1 MKDRRRPKIAIVRGA
16 NLNKWEMQNYE
27 PLIDRYELVGFT
39 MENHRFDLSDL
50 NIPVIKLPDNPELPN
65 IHMPGLEDALAGY
78 DLIFTADITWMYSAQ
93 TIVAKHKYGAPVVC
107 LEWENIPFA
116 YEDVE
121 EVKRVKKI
129 VREGADFFIAV
140 TERAKRA
147 LMLEGV
153 SESKIEVISL
163 GVDTERFR
171 PDRNLRRLYRERLG
185 IRDGEII
192 ILFVGRIVREK
203 GIYEVIHA
211 IKELDSTDHGIPFRL
226 LIVGNGPEFKGVKER
241 IDALGVSE
249 RVIVVN
255 KCPYAE
261 MPGIYN
267 AGDIMILPS
276 IPAHRW
282 QEQLGM
288 ALIEAM
294 ATGIPVISTYSGS
307 ISEVVGDAGIL
318 IQPAD
323 HVSLYEALRGLMESG
338 SLRRELGGRALERA
352 RYKFDACQ
360 VAERVDMVFERL
372 LKSTPALTQTVHLS

>member
-1 MKDRRRPKIAIVRGA
+1 MIDKRPKIAIVRGA

-27 PLIDRYELVGFT
+27 PLLDRYEIVAFT
-39 MENHRFDLSDL
+39 TENHRFDLSDL
-50 NIPVIKLPDNPELPN
+50 NIPVIKLPDNPDMPN

-93 TIVAKHKYGAPVVC
+93 TIVAKHKYGASVIC

-116 YEDVE
+116 YEEIE
-121 EVKRVKKI
+121 ELRRVKKI

-153 SESKIEVISL
+153 PDNKIEVISL
-163 GVDTERFR
+163 GVDTGRFR
-171 PDRNLRRLYRERLG
+171 PDKNLRRLYRERLG
-185 IRDGEII
+185 IKDEEII
-192 ILFVGRIVREK
+192 ILFVGRVEREK
-203 GIYEVIHA
+203 GIYEIIHA
-211 IKELDSTDHGIPFRL
+211 MKELDSTDHGIPFRL

-241 IDALGVSE
+241 ADALGVSE

-307 ISEVVGDAGIL
+307 IPEVVGDAGIL

-323 HVSLYEALRGLMESG
+323 HVSLSEAL
-338 SLRRELGGRALERA
+338 SLLLRSEELRKELGMKALIRAKRL
-352 RYKFDACQ
+352 FDSKA
-360 VAERVDMVFERL
+360 VAEKVAGVFDRVLASRRVMPVYSQD
-372 LKSTPALTQTVHLS
+372 